1 MSTEGKAF
9 PVNHLSEVCM
19 RQAKNGDAVKVHY
32 TGKTEDG
39 DVFDSSRGGDP
50 FQFTIGGGETMSGI
64 ENSVIGMEVGD
75 KKRIRLSSDEAF
87 GPRREELVVEVKKEE
102 LPSDVI
108 PVIGQRLQ
116 IRQEDDNPVVVTIT
130 NMNDAVVTLDANHP
144 LAGRTVVYDLEL
156 VEIL

>member
-1 MSTEGKAF
+1 M
-9 PVNHLSEVCM
+9 PVNHFSEVPM
-19 RQAKNGDAVKVHY
+19 RQAKRGDAVKVHY

-50 FQFTIGGGETMSGI
+50 FQFTIGGGETMSSI

-102 LPSDVI
+102 LPNDVT
-108 PVIGQRLQ
+108 PAIGQRLQ
-116 IRQEDDNPVVVTIT
+116 IRQGDDHPVVVTIT
-130 NMNDAVVTLDANHP
+130 NMNDVVVTLDANHP
-144 LAGRTVVYDLEL
+144 LAGHTVVYDLEL
-156 VEIL
+156 IEIL